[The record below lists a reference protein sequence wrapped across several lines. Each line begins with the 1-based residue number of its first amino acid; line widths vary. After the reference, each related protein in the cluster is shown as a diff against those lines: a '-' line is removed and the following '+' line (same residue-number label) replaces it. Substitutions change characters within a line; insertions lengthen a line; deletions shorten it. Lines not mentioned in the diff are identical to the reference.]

1 MTRTLSALL
10 LVFAALALGA
20 CGKGKQ
26 VNTTAYTC
34 GEFNKS
40 LRTKGDNSS
49 GNFVNQLRKQAKLG
63 QTEKLERNEIS
74 LGIILACRGKPASTR
89 PAQSA
94 VKIAKQIRAG
104 RLRLT
109 PPKKRSK
116 K

>member
-1 MTRTLSALL
+1 MTRSALAAVL
-10 LVFAALALGA
+10 AVAALVAGG

-26 VNTTAYTC
+26 VDTASYTC
-34 GEFNKS
+34 GQFNKS

-74 LGIILACRGKPASTR
+74 LGIILSCRGKPASTR

-94 VKIAKQIRAG
+94 VKIAKEIKAG